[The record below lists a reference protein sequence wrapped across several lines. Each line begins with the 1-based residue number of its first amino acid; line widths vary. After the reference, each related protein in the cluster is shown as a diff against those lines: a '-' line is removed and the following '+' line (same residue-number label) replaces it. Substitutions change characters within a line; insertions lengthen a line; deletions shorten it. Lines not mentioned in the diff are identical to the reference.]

1 MLYFHRSKQRWLRRE
16 LLLYQRRYCWRE
28 CRVVHVHVLQ
38 RRVRRREL
46 PNSERMRQ
54 RCSIHRF
61 RRRFSVYE
69 LASERVE
76 LFTYVQQWLLPL
88 RGEVVHSWRANGH
101 CCV

>member
-1 MLYFHRSKQRWLRRE
+1 MRAVRQPAHA
-16 LLLYQRRYCWRE
+16 LLL
-28 CRVVHVHVLQ
+28 LQ
-38 RRVRRREL
+38 IQAKMAQTGTFTASTAGVRMREL

>member
-1 MLYFHRSKQRWLRRE
+1 M
-16 LLLYQRRYCWRE
+16 
-28 CRVVHVHVLQ
+28 HVHVLQ